1 MPNRLM
7 MAALCAMLAGPAF
20 AADADLG
27 GVKLKLDPP
36 SAYCELD
43 SAQASDKRM
52 IDFVTASLRNGGID
66 LLGASAD
73 CAELREWRSGKMPF
87 VKHFSQYQISTS
99 RRRTSFPV
107 SSVKSECEELRT
119 QGAKIT
125 SDSVASV
132 NEAIRKANQ
141 DISVQGATFLGIVG
155 DDPSGCY
162 AAMFQ
167 KYKAENGTSVSQLN
181 VFFVGSIKDRSL
193 NFYLWA
199 PYDGDM
205 STSALL
211 SAAQVQVTKLKAANG
226 L

>member
-1 MPNRLM
+1 MLNRLM
-7 MAALCAMLAGPAF
+7 VAAFGVALAGQAF
-20 AADADLG
+20 AADVDLG
-27 GVKLKLDPP
+27 GVKLKLDTPA
-36 SAYCELD
+36 AYCDLD
-43 SAQASDKRM
+43 STQQNDKRM

-66 LLGASAD
+66 LLAASAD
-73 CAELREWRSGKMPF
+73 CGELRDWRSGKIPF
-87 VKHFSQYQISTS
+87 VKHFSQYQISAS
-99 RRRTSFPV
+99 RRRASFPV

-125 SDSVASV
+125 SDSVGSV
-132 NEAIRKANQ
+132 NDAIQKANK

-155 DDPSGCY
+155 DDPNGCY

-211 SAAQVQVTKLKAANG
+211 SAVQAHVKKLKAANG
-226 L
+226 I